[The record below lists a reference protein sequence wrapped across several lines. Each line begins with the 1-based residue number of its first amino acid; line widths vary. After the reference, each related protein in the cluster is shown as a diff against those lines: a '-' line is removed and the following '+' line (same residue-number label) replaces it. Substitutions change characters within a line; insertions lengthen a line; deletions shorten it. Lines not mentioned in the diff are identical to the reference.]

1 MTQDVPDLKQQTSK
15 KITNFEG
22 TGSGKETE
30 PIAIIGI
37 GCRFPGNANSPEAFW
52 KLLLSSVDA
61 ISEVPESRWNVNY
74 FYDPDIA
81 KSGKIRTRWGGFVD
95 KIDEFDAQFFGISPR
110 EASRM
115 DPQQRLM
122 LEVAQEAL
130 EDAGQMSE
138 RLADSKTAVFI
149 GISGSDYQN
158 IQGSDRD
165 SMNAYTNLG
174 GVNCITANRISY
186 VFDLKGPS
194 MTVDTACSSSLVA
207 VHLACQSIWNG
218 ESVLSIAGGVNAI
231 LKPEVTIGFSQAS
244 MLSPDG
250 RCFTF
255 DARANGY
262 VRAEGAGIVVLKPLS
277 QAQADRDPI
286 YAVILSSAVNQ
297 DGQTNGI
304 TVPSGQSQEAALQE
318 ACLKAGISPEQ
329 IQYIE
334 AHGTGTP
341 VGDPIEAIALG
352 NVLGKNRPPGDYCTV
367 GSVKTNIGHLETA
380 SGIAGL
386 IKVALALKHC
396 QIPPNLH
403 FQTPNPKIPFE
414 ELGLR
419 VPTTLEP
426 WRNENGSRI
435 AGVNSFGFGG
445 TNAHVLLSG
454 LATDAVTDIGDSEH
468 GSVSVLLP
476 LSAKS
481 PEALVAVARA
491 THEFLTALDLSAGVS
506 LTDICYT
513 ASLRRDHH
521 DHRLA
526 LVADTKENLVENL
539 EAFLAGENRPG
550 LSSGHLVP
558 DFQPKL
564 AFVFSGMGPQ
574 WWAMGR
580 QLLESEP
587 IFREVIEQC
596 DELLRQ
602 YADWSLLSE
611 LTASEETSRIN
622 STQIAQCSIFA
633 VQIALAA
640 LWRDWGITPQAIVG
654 HSVGE
659 VAAAHV
665 AGVLSLSDAVQVIF
679 HRSRVQASAAGKGK
693 MLAVEL
699 SQEEAERVLAGL
711 EYQSCVSIAA
721 VNSPSAITLAGD
733 SAALS
738 EIAKYLEQKQIFCR
752 FLQVEVPYHS
762 PFMEPLKADLA
773 QSLQE
778 IKPQKATIPL
788 FSTVTSKLV
797 EGSELDGIYWGLNM
811 REPVLF
817 AAAIAQLIQARFNTF
832 VEISAH
838 PVLANSISECLAL
851 AEISGT
857 VLPTLRRKEP
867 ERATMLSSFGKLYTL
882 GYPVD
887 WHQIYPQQGRFVRL
901 PSYPWQR
908 ERCWHESEESMGV
921 RIGTIPQRSMLGQQ
935 VHPLLGSRLKS
946 SQPIWDASI
955 DKHRLSYLNDH
966 RVQGAVVYPGAAYVE
981 MALAAAKETFKD
993 GAYII
998 EEIEFKK
1005 AFFLPESSASI
1016 VQLSLEPSQTSFEI
1030 NSNVKGAQ
1038 SDWVRHATG
1047 KLTRVENGF
1056 VSKQVVLDE
1065 IRRRCPNEISKS
1077 DLYRQFQEIGLEYGP
1092 SFQGIEQL
1100 WSGEGEALAQI
1111 QISNALQ
1118 TEVEEYQLH
1127 PAILDACFQ
1136 VSLATVDS
1144 VKGTYLPVQI
1154 EQVRVYGRPKLQ
1166 MWSYARLME
1175 QTAATRP
1182 KGDIQLFDDAGNVL
1196 VEILGLVCQS
1206 LENKQ
1211 ESSKKVD
1218 YLHEYQW
1225 EMKDRPGQELVRP
1238 ALDYLPSPVQIA
1250 QNLQSEATRLS
1261 VQLGRP
1267 HYYSQVRPQI
1277 DALCAAYILKAFKQ
1291 LGWEPKL
1298 LTRISAETLA
1308 EQLGVVSQHRQLLG
1322 RLLEILAE
1330 EGVLRRFDDQW
1341 EVCRIP
1347 SVEEPI
1353 ETWKALL
1360 AESSAYQAELTLLGR
1375 CGQRLAPVL
1384 LGEVE
1389 PLELIFPEGSLTT
1402 SEHLYQDSPSYRIY
1416 NLLVQKAIAL
1426 ALSQLPEGRTVRIL
1440 EIGAG
1445 TGSLTSYVL
1454 PKLMQHRTEYV
1465 FTDIT
1470 PQFTISAEQKFR
1482 DYPFVEYQILDI
1494 EADIIA
1500 QGFQPHSF
1508 DLILASDALHATRDL
1523 RQTLENVKLLLAS
1536 QGMLVLLELT
1546 NDLRLS
1552 DLTFGLLKGWWL
1564 FTDVELRCKQSWI
1577 YLAQWRDLLKDV
1589 GFAEVASIAD
1599 TPPETDQSLHTVIL
1613 ATGPKLGQKVQ
1624 SSSTVP
1630 HKPENPGTWLIFAD
1644 SSGVG
1649 QQLAE
1654 ELKQRQEIPI
1664 LIKPATVFQRLDA
1677 NNFQVCP
1684 EHAEDMQQLLEAVGA
1699 NQPACR
1705 GVVYLWSLD
1714 TPPSEKMTDATL
1726 ESTLTDSCLGV
1737 LHLVQA
1743 LAKVNWRHSPRLF
1756 LVTNST
1762 QAVGGLKSLCVAQ
1775 SPLWGL
1781 GRVINNEHPNLRC
1794 TRVDL
1799 SPASTPEEIQ
1809 SLLSELMA
1817 DDKED
1822 EIALRGKERYVN
1834 RLIRLSLADFI
1845 QKPKSLVQNREPF
1858 RLEISAPGVLEN
1870 LELRSYTRQEPA
1882 PGSVE
1887 IQVCATGLN
1896 FKDVAKAINLL
1907 SDASLEGTFS
1917 ERSLGIECAGIV
1929 TAIGSGVEGF
1939 KIGDEVIACAPYSF
1953 STHTTTDARAVV
1965 HKPAHLSFEEA
1976 ATIAVTFLTAYYA
1989 LHYLG
1994 QLREGERVLIHA
2006 AAGGVGLAAIQIA
2019 QSVGAEIFATAG
2031 SPEKREFL
2039 RSLGVQHVMDSRS
2052 LAFASQVMEIT
2063 GGKGVDIVLNSLA
2076 GEAIPKTLSVLGAYG
2091 RFIEIGKRDIEQNN
2105 KLGLRPFQNNLS
2117 FFAVDLDKLLSDRPD
2132 KAGSLLGEVM
2142 QYFEAK
2148 TFHPLPHRVF
2158 PISRVVSAFRYMAQ
2172 AKHIGKIVVSLQES
2186 DVTVAPSSEETVTFR
2201 PDGTYLIIG
2210 GLSGFGLAV
2219 AQWLVEGGARHLVLM
2234 SRSGASSSAAQS
2246 AVKTLE
2252 SAGASVVVAKADV
2265 SQATQVADVLTDI
2278 EQFMPPLRGIIH
2290 AATIYDDALM
2300 LQLSGECFF
2309 KVMAP
2314 KVIGAWNLHTQ
2325 TLNTPLDFF
2334 VNFSSIASLVGN
2346 PGQGNYAAANAFLD
2360 ALAHYR
2366 YAMGL
2371 PALTI
2376 NWGAIADVGFVAR
2389 QGEVGELLQ
2398 RHGFKLLPSQE
2409 ALRVLGELLQVEAV
2423 QTIMAPMNWRQWC
2436 QVHAAGTLP
2445 RFSYLGE
2452 EEAVSEETGDRN
2464 SERETLVNALLA
2476 AKPTE
2481 RQQIL
2486 ESHLQKQVAR
2496 VLGTS
2501 PAKLDTSKP
2510 LTNLGLDSL
2519 MGVELSNRIESDLGV
2534 SVPTMKL
2541 LGGVNIAQLAAEQLG
2556 QLIPVKSTTATTS
2569 ELPSQ
2574 EHSVTDWNAEVVLDL
2589 TISPGTAL
2597 FELSTEPSAIFI
2609 TGATG
2614 FLGAFLLHELLEQT
2628 QADIYCLVR
2637 SANEH
2642 SGKIRI
2648 QKNLE
2653 TYGLWNQD
2661 FSFRIIPVLGDVSQ
2675 PQMGLSSEQF
2685 QKIASQIDIIYHS
2698 AALLNYVYPYERL
2711 KPINV
2716 LGTQEVL
2723 RLASQIKV
2731 KPLHYISSVAVFE
2744 SSAYY
2749 RKVVTES
2756 DQLLHSKEMY
2766 LGYSQS
2772 KWVAEKLVMMA
2783 RDQGLPVCIYRPSF
2797 ISGHSQTG
2805 VWNTDDIVCRTI
2817 KGYIQMGCMAEL
2829 DSLLDLSPVDYVSR
2843 AIVYLSRQK
2852 ESLGKAFHLNNPQ
2865 SIHWRQVSD
2874 FLRSFGYS
2882 IQEVSYEHWLS
2893 QLNNTM
2899 RSPQGGGFSGVS
2911 QDNPLYPLLPFF
2923 VKKWSQEQLTLTELY
2938 QQARIPKISCHQTL
2952 VALTGT
2958 DIFCPPIDDKLLNT
2972 YSSYFIRSG
2981 FLNAP

>member
-1 MTQDVPDLKQQTSK
+1 MTQDVPYLKQQTLK
-15 KITNFEG
+15 ETTYFEG
-22 TGSGKETE
+22 GGSGREKES
-30 PIAIIGI
+30 IAIIGM
-37 GCRFPGNANSPEAFW
+37 GCRFPGNVNSPEAFW
-52 KLLLSSVDA
+52 KLLLSGVDA
-61 ISEVPESRWNVNY
+61 ISEVPESRWNVNN

-81 KSGKIRTRWGGFVD
+81 KPGKIRTRWGGFVN

-122 LEVAQEAL
+122 LEVAWEAL
-130 EDAGQMSE
+130 EDGGQMPE
-138 RLADSKTAVFI
+138 RLADSKTGVFV

-165 SMNAYTNLG
+165 SINAYTNLG

-218 ESVLSIAGGVNAI
+218 ESVLAIAGGVNAI
-231 LKPEVTIGFSQAS
+231 LRPEATIGFSQAS

-262 VRAEGAGIVVLKPLS
+262 VRAEGAGIVILKPLS

-304 TVPSGQSQEAALQE
+304 TVPNGQSQEAALQE
-318 ACLKAGISPEQ
+318 ACRQAGVSPHQ

-352 NVLGKNRPPGDYCTV
+352 NVLSKNRTPGNYCTV

-426 WRNENGSRI
+426 WENENGPRI

-454 LATDAVTDIGDSEH
+454 LATDAVTNIADSER
-468 GSVSVLLP
+468 GSLSVLLP

-481 PEALVAVARA
+481 PEALIAVAKA
-491 THEFLTALDLSAGVS
+491 THEFLTALEEGADVS

-513 ASLRRDHH
+513 ASNRRGHH
-521 DHRLA
+521 DYRLA
-526 LVADTKENLVENL
+526 LVAYTKEELVENL
-539 EAFLAGENRPG
+539 EAFLAGENRPAM
-550 LSSGHLVP
+550 SSGSLAP
-558 DFQPKL
+558 GFEPKL

-587 IFREVIEQC
+587 VFREVIEHC

-611 LTASEETSRIN
+611 LRASEETSRIN

-640 LWRDWGITPQAIVG
+640 LWCDWGITPQAIVG

-659 VAAAHV
+659 VAAAYV
-665 AGVLSLSDAVQVIF
+665 AGVLSLEDAVRVIF

-693 MLAVEL
+693 MLAVGL
-699 SQEEAERVLAGL
+699 SQEEAQRVLAGL
-711 EYQSCVSIAA
+711 KYESCVSIAA
-721 VNSPSAITLAGD
+721 VNSPSAVTLAGD

-738 EIAKYLEQKQIFCR
+738 EIVTSLEQKQIFCR

-762 PFMEPLKADLA
+762 PFMEPLKAELA
-773 QSLQE
+773 QSLQK
-778 IKPQKATIPL
+778 IKPKKATIPL
-788 FSTVTSKLV
+788 FSTVTSKQV
-797 EGSELDGIYWGLNM
+797 DGSELDGTYWGLNM

-817 AAAIAQLIQARFNTF
+817 AAAIASLIQARYNTF
-832 VEISAH
+832 LEISAH

-857 VLPTLRRKEP
+857 VLQTLRRKEP
-867 ERATMLSSFGKLYTL
+867 ERPTMLSSFGKLYTL

-887 WHQIYPQQGRFVRL
+887 WDQLYPQQGRFVRL

-908 ERCWHESEESMGV
+908 ERYWHESEESMGV

-946 SQPIWDASI
+946 SQPIWDAEI
-955 DKHRLSYLNDH
+955 DKHRLSYLDDH

-981 MALAAAKETFKD
+981 MALAAASEIFKD

-998 EEIEFKK
+998 EEIEFQK
-1005 AFFLPESSASI
+1005 ALFLPESSASTL
-1016 VQLSLEPSQTSFEI
+1016 QLSIELSQTFFEI

-1038 SDWVRHATG
+1038 SEWVRHATG
-1047 KLTRVENGF
+1047 KLSRNQNSF

-1065 IRRRCPNEISKS
+1065 IRRRCPNEISKI

-1092 SFQGIEQL
+1092 CFQGIEQL

-1118 TEVEEYQLH
+1118 TEVGEYQLH

-1136 VSLATVDS
+1136 VSLATVS
-1144 VKGTYLPVQI
+1144 VKVTYLPVQI
-1154 EQVRVYGRPKLQ
+1154 EQVRVYGRPGLQ

-1175 QTAATRP
+1175 QTAATRL
-1182 KGDIQLFDDAGNVL
+1182 KGDIQLLDDAGNVL

-1218 YLHEYQW
+1218 YLYEYQW
-1225 EMKDRPGQELVRP
+1225 EMKARPTQELVRP
-1238 ALDYLPSPVQIA
+1238 TPDYLPSPMQIA
-1250 QNLQSEATRLS
+1250 FDLQSEATRLS
-1261 VQLGRP
+1261 VQLGRKQF
-1267 HYYSQVRPQI
+1267 YEQLKPQT
-1277 DALCAAYILKAFKQ
+1277 DALCAAYVLKAFKQ

-1308 EQLGVVSQHRQLLG
+1308 EQLGVVSHHRQLLG

-1330 EGVLRRFDDQW
+1330 EGVLRRVDDQW

-1347 SVEEPI
+1347 SMKEPI

-1360 AESSAYQAELTLLGR
+1360 AEFSAYQAELTLLGR
-1375 CGQRLAPVL
+1375 CGQKLGQVL
-1384 LGEVE
+1384 RGEVE
-1389 PLELIFPEGSLTT
+1389 PLQLIFPEGSVTT

-1416 NLLVQKAIAL
+1416 NLLVEKAIVIAL
-1426 ALSQLPEGRTVRIL
+1426 EGLPKERTVRIL

-1454 PKLMQHRTEYV
+1454 PKLTPRRTEYI
-1465 FTDIT
+1465 FTDIS
-1470 PQFTISAEQKFR
+1470 PQFTVSAEQKFR

-1494 EADIIA
+1494 EADIVA

-1508 DLILASDALHATRDL
+1508 DLILASDVLHATRDL
-1523 RQTLENVKLLLAS
+1523 RQTLENVKQLLAS
-1536 QGMLVLLELT
+1536 SGLLVLLELT
-1546 NDLRLS
+1546 ATDRFADLV
-1552 DLTFGLLKGWWL
+1552 FGLLNGWWL
-1564 FTDVELRCKQSWI
+1564 FTDVQLRRSHP
-1577 YLAQWRDLLKDV
+1577 LLSEPQWRSLLKDV

-1599 TPPETDQSLHTVIL
+1599 TLPETDKSLHTVIL
-1613 ATGPKLGQKVQ
+1613 ATSPKLGQEVQ
-1624 SSSTVP
+1624 PSSAVP

-1664 LIKPATVFQRLDA
+1664 LIEPAIDFKRLDA
-1677 NNFQVCP
+1677 DNFQICP
-1684 EHAEDMQQLLEAVGA
+1684 EHAEDMQQLLEAVNA
-1699 NQPACR
+1699 SQPACR

-1714 TPPSEKMTDATL
+1714 TPPSEEMTAATL
-1726 ESTLTDSCLGV
+1726 ESTQIHSCLGV

-1743 LAKVNWRHSPRLF
+1743 LAKVNWRHSLRLF

-1762 QAVGGLKSLCVAQ
+1762 QTVGGLKSLCVAQ
-1775 SPLWGL
+1775 SPLWGF

-1799 SPASTPEEIQ
+1799 SRASTPEEIQ

-1822 EIALRGKERYVN
+1822 EIALRGEERYVN
-1834 RLIRLSLADFI
+1834 RLIRLSPADFI
-1845 QKPKSLVQNREPF
+1845 QKPKSLVQNQEPF
-1858 RLEISAPGVLEN
+1858 RLEISTPGVLDN
-1870 LELRSYTRQEPA
+1870 LELRSYARQEPA
-1882 PGSVE
+1882 SGSVE

-1917 ERSLGIECAGIV
+1917 GRSLGIECAGIV
-1929 TAIGSGVEGF
+1929 TAIGSGVEEF
-1939 KIGDEVIACAPYSF
+1939 KIGDEVIACAPHSF

-1976 ATIAVTFLTAYYA
+1976 ATIPVTFLTAYYA

-1994 QLREGERVLIHA
+1994 QICKGERVLIHA

-2019 QSVGAEIFATAG
+2019 RLVGAEIFATAG

-2158 PISRVVSAFRYMAQ
+2158 PISRVISAFRYMAQ
-2172 AKHIGKIVVSLQES
+2172 AKHIGKIVVSLQEP

-2201 PDGTYLIIG
+2201 PDGTYLITG
-2210 GLSGFGLAV
+2210 GLGGFGLAV

-2234 SRSGASSSAAQS
+2234 GRSGASSPAAS
-2246 AVKTLE
+2246 EAVKILE
-2252 SAGASVVVAKADV
+2252 SAGARVVVAKADV
-2265 SQATQVADVLTDI
+2265 SQEEQVKGVLTDI
-2278 EQFMPPLRGIIH
+2278 KQSMPPLRGIIH
-2290 AATIYDDALM
+2290 AAMVLDDAPL
-2300 LQLSGECFF
+2300 LDLNQERLA
-2309 KVMAP
+2309 KAIAP
-2314 KVIGAWNLHTQ
+2314 KLIGAWNLHTH
-2325 TLNTPLDFF
+2325 TLNAPLDFF
-2334 VNFSSIASLVGN
+2334 VSFSSFSSIIGN
-2346 PGQGNYAAANAFLD
+2346 AGQGNYVAANTFLD
-2360 ALAHYR
+2360 TLAHHR
-2366 YAMGL
+2366 RAQGL
-2371 PALTI
+2371 PALTV
-2376 NWGAIADVGFVAR
+2376 NWGAIADVGYVA
-2389 QGEVGELLQ
+2389 QNTVVGQYLEQ
-2398 RHGFKLLPSQE
+2398 IGMKALPSQE
-2409 ALRVLGELLQVEAV
+2409 ALQILGQLLLLEAV
-2423 QTIMAPMNWRQWC
+2423 QTGVAPVNWQRWGEIYP
-2436 QVHAAGTLP
+2436 AGASA
-2445 RFSYLGE
+2445 RFSHLVNEATVLGK
-2452 EEAVSEETGDRN
+2452 ADGRN
-2464 SERETLVNALLA
+2464 SERDSLRNTVLV
-2476 AKPTE
+2476 AKPAE

-2501 PAKLDTSKP
+2501 PAKLDRSKP

-2519 MGVELSNRIESDLGV
+2519 MGVELSNRIESVLGV

-2541 LGGVNIAQLAAEQLG
+2541 MQGPSISQLAVELVEQLMETS
-2556 QLIPVKSTTATTS
+2556 LTTATTS
-2569 ELPSQ
+2569 QTQLPPSVTAVPTDWLVFPKPNPDACLRLFCFPYLGGSSSVFLPWSDDLPSDVEVCAVKLPGNKDFLGEQ
-2574 EHSVTDWNAEVVLDL
+2574 SFDELTSIVETLAQVVLPYLDKPFVFYGHSL
-2589 TISPGTAL
+2589 GAL
-2597 FELSTEPSAIFI
+2597 VSFELARQLRRENGKIPAHLFIGASQAPQLPYLHPSVEQFSEFELIKGVSVNDLLQLYWEKTE
-2609 TGATG
+2609 
-2614 FLGAFLLHELLEQT
+2614 LVELLPQILKEVTLLTERYSYTEEEPLDCPISVFGGTQDKVITEDLLSAWREQT
-2628 QADIYCLVR
+2628 R
-2637 SANEH
+2637 STFKLQMF
-2642 SGKIRI
+2642 SG
-2648 QKNLE
+2648 NHL
-2653 TYGLWNQD
+2653 
-2661 FSFRIIPVLGDVSQ
+2661 F
-2675 PQMGLSSEQF
+2675 
-2685 QKIASQIDIIYHS
+2685 
-2698 AALLNYVYPYERL
+2698 
-2711 KPINV
+2711 
-2716 LGTQEVL
+2716 
-2723 RLASQIKV
+2723 
-2731 KPLHYISSVAVFE
+2731 LH
-2744 SSAYY
+2744 
-2749 RKVVTES
+2749 S
-2756 DQLLHSKEMY
+2756 DQQLLLQAISEELTPLM
-2766 LGYSQS
+2766 SS
-2772 KWVAEKLVMMA
+2772 LV
-2783 RDQGLPVCIYRPSF
+2783 
-2797 ISGHSQTG
+2797 
-2805 VWNTDDIVCRTI
+2805 
-2817 KGYIQMGCMAEL
+2817 K
-2829 DSLLDLSPVDYVSR
+2829 
-2843 AIVYLSRQK
+2843 
-2852 ESLGKAFHLNNPQ
+2852 
-2865 SIHWRQVSD
+2865 
-2874 FLRSFGYS
+2874 
-2882 IQEVSYEHWLS
+2882 
-2893 QLNNTM
+2893 
-2899 RSPQGGGFSGVS
+2899 
-2911 QDNPLYPLLPFF
+2911 
-2923 VKKWSQEQLTLTELY
+2923 
-2938 QQARIPKISCHQTL
+2938 
-2952 VALTGT
+2952 
-2958 DIFCPPIDDKLLNT
+2958 
-2972 YSSYFIRSG
+2972 
-2981 FLNAP
+2981 